1 MCLYRKGGRVV
12 MEENIS
18 RAIMI
23 GVTTL
28 VGIMTI
34 SAIIVFFNSSLR
46 VVENASGSKDFST
59 VYRNDIESTLLMS
72 NSGNYIKGTSVINLI
87 SYYEQDFNVSISIA
101 NIKYIDKSGN
111 VQIIDNIVINT
122 NDVNIRKAAY
132 NLAVRYIM
140 DNQDFTISVKDNDE
154 DMGSKEI
161 TIRGI

>member
-1 MCLYRKGGRVV
+1 

-23 GVTTL
+23 GATTL
-28 VGIMTI
+28 IGIMTI
-34 SAIIVFFNSSLR
+34 SAIIGFFNSSLR
-46 VVENASGSKDFST
+46 VVENASGSDTFST

-87 SYYEQDFNVSISIA
+87 SYYEQNVNVNISIA
-101 NIKYIDKSGN
+101 NIKYIDSLGN
-111 VQIIDNIVINT
+111 VQIIDNIAINT
-122 NDVNIRKAAY
+122 NDVNTRKAAY
-132 NLAVRYIM
+132 NQAVRYIM
-140 DNQDFTISVKDNDE
+140 DNQDFTISVQDIDE

>member
-1 MCLYRKGGRVV
+1 

-23 GVTTL
+23 GVNTL

-34 SAIIVFFNSSLR
+34 YAIIVFFNSSLR

>member
-1 MCLYRKGGRVV
+1 

>member
-1 MCLYRKGGRVV
+1 

-87 SYYEQDFNVSISIA
+87 SYYEQDVNVSISIA

-111 VQIIDNIVINT
+111 IQIIDNIVINT

>member
-1 MCLYRKGGRVV
+1 

-87 SYYEQDFNVSISIA
+87 SYYEQDVNVSISIA

>member
-1 MCLYRKGGRVV
+1 

-87 SYYEQDFNVSISIA
+87 SYYEQDVNVSIGIS
-101 NIKYIDKSGN
+101 NIKYIDNSGN
-111 VQIIDNIVINT
+111 IQIIDNIVINT

-132 NLAVRYIM
+132 NRAVRYIM